1 MSQVKTVEQ
10 LRKVLPEPR
19 ETTKAKILPF
29 LDEQAIDFLKT
40 CPFGLMA
47 TAGRYGP
54 IEVSPK
60 GDEPGF
66 VHVENETTVLL
77 PERAG
82 NNLAFG
88 LQNIIETGRIGMIF
102 LRPRTGETLR
112 LSGRAEI
119 FDDAEFV
126 GRIWKVRPPGAAGD
140 PDPHRAVL
148 FPLRAFGDPSKALGA
163 GALARSQAH
172 LVRKDFCGADRRR
185 RGSGGENRRLCR
197 AGIHDQSVVQWLTRA
212 FLSEGYGRHKKLC
225 GSTST
230 SSLRLPLVFGPAASH
245 SRKYSDTSTLR
256 SDFTKSRNR

>member
-10 LRKVLPEPR
+10 LRDVLPEPG

-29 LDEQAIDFLKT
+29 LDEQAIDFLQT

-47 TAGRYGP
+47 TAGREGP

-66 VHVENETTVLL
+66 VHVENERTVLL

-112 LSGRAEI
+112 LSGGQRSLTMPNCWRHLGSRAARPCLRSGSTSSGAI
-119 FDDAEFV
+119 STARVRCSDRTSGNRST
-126 GRIWKVRPPGAAGD
+126 GRKPSVSRSERFLRPGP
-140 PDPHRAVL
+140 AVT
-148 FPLRAFGDPSKALGA
+148 RI
-163 GALARSQAH
+163 
-172 LVRKDFCGADRRR
+172 RRR
-185 RGSGGENRRLCR
+185 KSTPLSRRDTRPICGRMVDLRGSG
-197 AGIHDQSVVQWLTRA
+197 
-212 FLSEGYGRHKKLC
+212 
-225 GSTST
+225 
-230 SSLRLPLVFGPAASH
+230 
-245 SRKYSDTSTLR
+245 
-256 SDFTKSRNR
+256 

>member
-1 MSQVKTVEQ
+1 MSQLKTVEQ
-10 LRKVLPEPR
+10 LRNVLPAPR

-29 LDEQAIDFLKT
+29 LDQQAIDFLQT

-47 TAGRYGP
+47 TAGREGP

-66 VHVENETTVLL
+66 VRVENETTVLL

-119 FDDAEFV
+119 FDDADLL
-126 GRIWKVRPPGAAGD
+126 A
-140 PDPHRAVL
+140 
-148 FPLRAFGDPSKALGA
+148 ALGKP
-163 GALARSQAH
+163 GRPALLAISTAR
-172 LVRKDFCGADRRR
+172 VR
-185 RGSGGENRRLCR
+185 
-197 AGIHDQSVVQWLTRA
+197 
-212 FLSEGYGRHKKLC
+212 
-225 GSTST
+225 
-230 SSLRLPLVFGPAASH
+230 
-245 SRKYSDTSTLR
+245 
-256 SDFTKSRNR
+256 